1 MYSFINLQNYVKYD
15 IIFLVFIRRGM
26 FFIKILQLGLGSTRL
41 KDVDKQF
48 IAQDILLRSG
58 QIMQYGTGN
67 YAYNKVT
74 SITKRNV

>member
-1 MYSFINLQNYVKYD
+1 
-15 IIFLVFIRRGM
+15 M